1 MAIVQ
6 DITAEEDQVASSLH
20 ELLASLR
27 TLVKGLDLPVNVFN
41 ETDPFALSQH
51 DSITFL
57 SIKQISTTIT
67 EIDEDWGW
75 DDVSPEQQA
84 QLLGPIIRLSGDDPW
99 SSPSIRR
106 EIDSIQP
113 HLPKSLP
120 LTLLH
125 SLRPSF
131 APHPSLSSASRP
143 LPKPT
148 AGSEGTI
155 DMHDVQPFKDVSSWG
170 VANILSWSAS
180 RLTQEEIERYLGIV
194 LPPTLVLM
202 DDYEPRWREKGI
214 SALSSWIFTL
224 PAQTLQ
230 NMRLPSLLLP
240 SLIHSLAL
248 HPHPPQ
254 PSILPTTL
262 RFLRYTTEAGSE
274 ERARWVGEIVEKRLV
289 DGWVYAKDGREGRE
303 VRIGLAREVEVLCG
317 EIGTGIARWTR
328 QLIPN
333 LLNPL
338 QYAPTPLTIP
348 HLSSN
353 LSALLCL
360 IKTLSPTGLGGRWRG
375 KIMNVMARQ
384 WVLCKERRGVDDGD
398 DVIVKPIMELIQR
411 IINELNKQFPGDVPR
426 ELGVLRLVVKGGQL
440 DGLLLGLGLG
450 PCLSSSSSSSST
462 CSPSPSGL

>member
-6 DITAEEDQVASSLH
+6 DITAGEDQVASSLD

-27 TLVKGLDLPVNVFN
+27 ALVKGLDLPVNVFN
-41 ETDPFALSQH
+41 QTDEFALSQYA
-51 DSITFL
+51 STTFL
-57 SIKQISTTIT
+57 SIKQISTQIT
-67 EIDEDWGW
+67 KVDEDWGW
-75 DDVSPEQQA
+75 DDVSAEQQA

-120 LTLLH
+120 LTLLQ

-143 LPKPT
+143 LPRAT
-148 AGSEGTI
+148 AGSEAEGTI

-170 VANILSWSAS
+170 VCNILSWSAA
-180 RLTQEEIERYLGIV
+180 RLTREEIERYLGIV

-202 DDYEPRWREKGI
+202 DDYEPRWRERGI
-214 SALSSWIFTL
+214 SALSTWIFTL
-224 PAQTLQ
+224 PPQTLR
-230 NMRLPSLLLP
+230 NMRLPALLLP

-262 RFLRYTTEAGSE
+262 RFLRYTTEQGSE
-274 ERARWVGEIVEKRLV
+274 ERARWIEEIVERGLV
-289 DGWVYAKDGREGRE
+289 DGWTYAKDGKEGRE
-303 VRIGLAREVEVLCG
+303 VQIGLAREVEVLCG
-317 EIGTGIARWTR
+317 ELGTGIARWTK
-328 QLIPN
+328 QIIPN

-338 QYAPTPLTIP
+338 QYAPTPLTVP
-348 HLSSN
+348 HLTAN

-360 IKTLSPTGLGGRWRG
+360 VRTLSLTGLGARWRG
-375 KIMNVMARQ
+375 KVMNVLARQ
-384 WVLCKERRGVDDGD
+384 WILSKERKGLDSGDDGD
-398 DVIVKPIMELIQR
+398 GDVVVKPIMELIQR
-411 IINELNKQFPGDVPR
+411 TINELDEQFPGDVPKDL
-426 ELGVLRLVVKGGQL
+426 EVLRGMAEGQL
-440 DGLLLGLGLG
+440 DDLLLL
-450 PCLSSSSSSSST
+450 P
-462 CSPSPSGL
+462 